1 MAKPRNRVESPT
13 DIEKLQKMLYE
24 TDEENE
30 RNEFG
35 NESDVDEDDIVET
48 RSEDSNSVQDISNEE
63 SEEDENENV
72 EYFLG
77 KDKVTKWR
85 KNVTFKL
92 EGSHKIIYVNTLQ
105 FGHEQKMRKQKLKV
119 GTVLYPRI
127 CWI

>member
-72 EYFLG
+72 E
-77 KDKVTKWR
+77 
-85 KNVTFKL
+85 
-92 EGSHKIIYVNTLQ
+92 
-105 FGHEQKMRKQKLKV
+105 
-119 GTVLYPRI
+119 
-127 CWI
+127 